1 MLACTLIAIAMPL
14 ASIRPS
20 SSQATRVK
28 EWSAPSPPSAGEYSR
43 QGEEVVCRELPGLLP
58 LVHVGVDARV
68 DEGAHGLAEGVVIIG
83 EAHAATIPTALP

>member
-1 MLACTLIAIAMPL
+1 MVGTLAAVGGGVL
-14 ASIRPS
+14 
-20 SSQATRVK
+20 QAEEARGA
-28 EWSAPSPPSAGEYSR
+28 E

-68 DEGAHGLAEGVVIIG
+68 DEGSHGLAEGVVIIG